1 MPSFSNTDDN
11 QGGNSMTHIWT
22 RTFAPGEKWSGEI
35 SKGKLIRLTAL
46 EDGANISGLL
56 YNAANLTER
65 YNMPDT
71 LKAQHTSRLKKGNVL
86 MSDNGRA
93 MASIVEDDL
102 GWHDPIGGYTTRQQT
117 DEKYGKTSY
126 QSVLN
131 DYLRSGQENFAKEL
145 IRNGLRVRDLVPV
158 FNLFSKIVVDDEGN
172 MKFESNHSK
181 AGDSVTIRTEMD
193 VLFILS
199 NTPNPHDPST
209 AFPSVPVKME
219 VLPAEEVKEDD
230 YCVNY
235 LPETKRAFEN
245 TWDYYALVGQ

>member
-1 MPSFSNTDDN
+1 
-11 QGGNSMTHIWT
+11 MTHVWT
-22 RTFAPGEKWSGEI
+22 RTFAPGEKWSGAI

-46 EDGANISGLL
+46 GDGANISGLL
-56 YNAANLTER
+56 YNADNLTER

-71 LKAQHTSRLKKGNVL
+71 LKAQHTSCLKKGNVL

-102 GWHDPIGGYTTRQQT
+102 KWHDPIGGYTTRQLT
-117 DEKYGKTSY
+117 DEKYGKTTY

-145 IRNGLRVRDLVPV
+145 IRNGLRVRDMVPV
-158 FNLFSKIVVDDEGN
+158 FNLFSKIAVDDEGN
-172 MKFESNHSK
+172 MKFQEKHSK
-181 AGDSVTIRTEMD
+181 EGDSVTLRTEMD

-209 AFPSVPVKME
+209 VFPSVPVKME
-219 VLPAEEVKEDD
+219 VLPAEEVQEDD

-235 LPETKRAFEN
+235 LPENKRAFEN
-245 TWDYYALVGQ
+245 TWDYYALVRQ